1 MFKSIASIRTK
12 LLIATGIASLLVSIA
27 MIIALNGIYRNIKMF
42 DEFINVDQAELV
54 ALNSLY
60 AQALQGGQA
69 IRNIVVDPQ
78 NRKAY
83 ENLETSTKLFHE
95 ALIKAQK
102 LAVDQAEQKLLQEVA
117 GKWGDVE
124 ASREKVKGLAST
136 DQAAAIAVLRD
147 EETPAWRTVSE
158 NLQQLLK
165 DHTAAVRQTKVE
177 MNDSSMQTLIT
188 AAVIGGIAVLFG
200 VIVVLAVVE
209 GVKRSLDRLAASM
222 ADMASGQGD
231 LTQRMPVEGND
242 EIARTATAFNRFV
255 DNMRDIVKAVCD
267 NARELNGAAESLAS
281 NASSVSVASHEQ
293 NEAASATAAAVEEVT
308 VAIASVADSAHEVKE
323 VSEQSLKNSQHGN
336 EKVSELFGEITLVE
350 SAVQEIAESVNAF
363 MTSTHTITDMTK
375 QVKEIADQTNL
386 LALNAAIEAARAG
399 EQGRGFA
406 VVADEVR
413 KLAEKSAQS
422 ASEIDSVTQKLS
434 LQSESV
440 SSAIQS
446 GLSSLERSQNAIEEV
461 VNVLAE
467 SNESVSRASSG
478 VSGITDSVQE
488 QKTATTDIA
497 RNIERIAEM
506 AERNAEAIASTTE
519 LAELLRSQA
528 QQLQG
533 IMGRFRT

>member
-1 MFKSIASIRTK
+1 MFKSISSIRTK
-12 LLIATGIASLLVSIA
+12 LLIATSIASFLVAIA

-42 DEFINVDQAELV
+42 DDFINIDQGELV

-69 IRNIVVDPQ
+69 IRNIVVDPGNQ
-78 NRKAY
+78 KAY
-83 ENLETSTKLFHE
+83 DNLESSTKQFHE
-95 ALIKAQK
+95 ALGTAKK
-102 LAVDQAEQKLLQEVA
+102 LAVDPAERQMLSEVED
-117 GKWGDVE
+117 KWGKVE
-124 ASREKVKGLAST
+124 ASREKVKGLAAS
-136 DQAAAIAVLRD
+136 DPAAAIAVLRD
-147 EETPAWRTVSE
+147 EETPAWRTVRE
-158 NLQQLLK
+158 DLQHLLK
-165 DHTAAVRQTKVE
+165 FHSQAVQQTKIS
-177 MNDSSMQTLIT
+177 MNDNSMKTLIT
-188 AAVIGGIAVLFG
+188 SAVIGGIAVLFG
-200 VIVVLAVVE
+200 MIVVLAVVE
-209 GVKRSLDRLAASM
+209 AVKRSLDRLAASM

-231 LTQRMPVEGND
+231 LTQRMPVEGKD
-242 EIARTATAFNRFV
+242 EIARTAMAFNQFV
-255 DNMRDIVKAVCD
+255 DNMRDMVKAVCD

-281 NASSVSVASHEQ
+281 NASAVSVASHEQ

-323 VSEQSLKNSQHGN
+323 ISEQSLQNSQHGN
-336 EKVSELFGEITLVE
+336 EKVSELFGEITRVE
-350 SAVQEIAESVNAF
+350 SSVQEIAESVNAF

-422 ASEIDSVTQKLS
+422 ASEIDAVTQKLS
-434 LQSESV
+434 QQSENV

-446 GLSSLERSQNAIEEV
+446 GLSSLERSQNAIEDV

-467 SNESVSRASSG
+467 SNQSVSRASSG
-478 VSGITDSVQE
+478 VSGITESVQE
-488 QKTATTDIA
+488 QKVATTDIA

-506 AERNAEAIASTTE
+506 AERNAEAIFSTTK

-528 QQLQG
+528 RELQG

>member
-42 DEFINVDQAELV
+42 DEFINVDQAQLV

-147 EETPAWRTVSE
+147 EETPAWRTVRE